1 MTHRPNLMNGPS
13 MRPLHIGA
21 LAALGLLLPA
31 CSSGGSGGESGGQ
44 MFLESCSLGCG
55 SGSTG
60 TPVNCQTVNV
70 AQNMVVSMVFS
81 KPVNQNTLNSQ
92 TFLLQNSLSGTVPA
106 VGFSVDPTNPRRVIA
121 RPEISFDDQNN
132 PNYALAAD
140 TTYELIVRGAASGGN
155 GPFIT
160 SSDGKNNQTNLTC
173 TVFTDQGIKDPVP
186 GPPIQNAY
194 VSVDDGMGGTI
205 PDVPANGA
213 TEVALDS
220 KITVIFD
227 DIMNPATLS
236 NPTTRTATFI
246 TTKIDPDGNVAD
258 PSDQVEISGFYD
270 TFVDFDNLRTVM
282 TFESAAGLPS
292 AGTNPG
298 NPRKVVM
305 RLPLGL
311 EDLTGKAIA
320 NPGDVVFSTSTQLL
334 PPVVLPEVGG
344 EKFLDTDNQDPDE
357 SGAGWGGG
365 RLTYGIGGGAGRLGE
380 LIVRSGQ
387 TVVLNTDSQEFP
399 LAGQYDSLLT
409 NESIGGGDYVAADS
423 GTWPTITV
431 TDGSFDFTRLVIES
445 NATLV
450 LEGSQP
456 GRVFSRGSLVVNG
469 VLNCAGETPDP
480 HISNAWR
487 LWLDVDGTPGI
498 DPPTD
503 QDLEAAYGGVGGLG
517 GPNAGAGGKGSDRY
531 YYEVDQPNSAV
542 YTRLRNAGAIS
553 FNDVPATTSVGEF
566 GRGIAALGTLA
577 AGPGGQPYPDVP
589 PGDTNR
595 NTQFWGSTN
604 LSFTNTIADTDDCR
618 STMVAGPGGGG
629 AYALNGEEGVPRADV
644 WTVTE
649 SPFVL
654 PSTPPNTP
662 GGDNSALN
670 LEPAGGNIIRALDH
684 SLGLLRGGSG
694 GGGGGT
700 HFWGSRTLKNPDGV
714 TCNPDSLMLPMW
726 DHSAAGGGGGGGA
739 FQGATGREVLVGG
752 VIDTGGGDG
761 GSALAPNAPL
771 SNCMKGATS
780 GQPDYPGLQP
790 NILACGSNAS
800 PGGGG
805 SGGSLKLQGQMVTL
819 ADLPSRLSVAGGTG
833 GVGVGGS
840 TGGDGSPGLV
850 RIEFQGFS
858 GDQSVHAD
866 DFAPRIEPYLPAD
879 GGFNTP
885 FTSAAIL
892 SLGEFRVQRI
902 RPDSFSSSMS
912 CWMKPE
918 GNFFGLDFAADDT
931 ISPDDP
937 DGKNWNMDIIYDD
950 NGTERMFPYRGL
962 PDADPNFP
970 LGSVDF
976 ETFLGDN
983 QINHDLPSGQGSLI
997 SVHFQGARLSGALTD
1012 PCSVRLESPGA
1023 DIDAGSLT
1031 TWVKNPDDL
1040 NQFIPKPNMVRFVVV
1055 FEQVLKTQGPVQ
1067 QRIQGVTNLRVNV
1080 QPN

>member
-1 MTHRPNLMNGPS
+1 M
-13 MRPLHIGA
+13 
-21 LAALGLLLPA
+21 LLPA
-31 CSSGGSGGESGGQ
+31 CSSGGGDGNSGGQ

-60 TPVNCQTVNV
+60 IPVNCQTVNV

-81 KPVNQNTLNSQ
+81 RPVNQNTLNSQ

-140 TTYELIVRGAASGGN
+140 TTYELIVRGASTGGN
-155 GPFIT
+155 GPFIM
-160 SSDGKNNQTNLTC
+160 SADGKSNQTNLSC

-186 GPPIQNAY
+186 GPPIQNTF
-194 VSVDDGMGGTI
+194 VTVDDGMGGMI
-205 PDVPANGA
+205 PDVPADGA
-213 TEVALDS
+213 VEVALDS
-220 KITVIFD
+220 RITIVFD

-236 NPTTRTATFI
+236 NPTTRTATFV

-292 AGTNPG
+292 AGTDPS

-305 RLPLGL
+305 RLPPGL
-311 EDLTGKAIA
+311 EDLTGKPIA
-320 NPGDVVFSTSTQLL
+320 NPGDVVFSTSTQIL
-334 PPVVLPEVGG
+334 PAVVLPEVGG
-344 EKFLDTDNQDPDE
+344 EKFLDTNNQDPDE

-387 TVVLNTDSQEFP
+387 TVVLNTDSQVFP
-399 LAGQYDSLLT
+399 LAGQYDSVLT
-409 NESIGGGDYVAADS
+409 NESIGNGDYVATDP

-431 TDGSFDFTRLVIES
+431 TDGSFDFTRVVIES

-456 GRVFSRGSLVVNG
+456 GRVFSRGSMVVSG

-480 HISNAWR
+480 HLSNAYKQ
-487 LWLDVDGTPGI
+487 VDSDGAGGS
-498 DPPTD
+498 DPPEPPTA
-503 QDLEAAYGGVGGLG
+503 QMQEAAYGGAGGVG

-531 YYEVDQPNSAV
+531 YYNAADMNQGAWVRV
-542 YTRLRNAGAIS
+542 INAGGIA
-553 FNDVPATTSVGEF
+553 FNDTPQPTNVGSY
-566 GRGIAALGTLA
+566 GRGVAALGTLA
-577 AGPGGQPYPDVP
+577 AGPGGQPYPVEP
-589 PGDTNR
+589 PFDTNR
-595 NTQFWGSTN
+595 NTAFWGTTN
-604 LSFTNTIADTDDCR
+604 LSFTNTISATDDCR
-618 STMVAGPGGGG
+618 TTMVAGPGGGG
-629 AYALNGEEGVPRADV
+629 AYALDGAEGVPRSDT

-649 SPFVL
+649 SPFVISSV
-654 PSTPPNTP
+654 PANTP

-670 LEPAGGNIIRALDH
+670 LEAPGGVVVRALDH

-700 HFWGSRTLKNPDGV
+700 HLWGSRTLKNQTTGN

-739 FQGATGREVLVGG
+739 FQGASGREVLVGG
-752 VIDTGGGDG
+752 VIDTGGGGG

-771 SNCMKGATS
+771 SNCTKGATVND
-780 GQPDYPGLQP
+780 PDYPGLQP

-819 ADLPSRLSVAGGTG
+819 ADLPSRLSVAGGAG

-850 RIEFQGFS
+850 RIEFQGYS
-858 GDQSVHAD
+858 GDQGTHAPD
-866 DFAPRIEPYLPAD
+866 YAPRIEPYLPAD

-892 SLGEFRVQRI
+892 SIGEFRVQRI

-931 ISPDDP
+931 VTPDDP

-950 NGTERMFPYRGL
+950 NGTERLFPYRGL
-962 PDADPNFP
+962 PAGDLNFP
-970 LGSVDF
+970 LGTVDF

-983 QINHDLPSGQGSLI
+983 QINHDLPNGQGSLV
-997 SVHFQGARLSGALTD
+997 SVHFQGARLSGALD
-1012 PCSVRLESPGA
+1012 DACSVRLESPGA

-1031 TWVKNPDDL
+1031 TWVTNPNDL
-1040 NQFIPKPNMVRFVVV
+1040 NQFVPKPNMVRFVVV
-1055 FEQVLKTQGPVQ
+1055 FEQVLKTQGAVQ
-1067 QRIQGVTNLRVNV
+1067 SRIQGVTNLRVNV